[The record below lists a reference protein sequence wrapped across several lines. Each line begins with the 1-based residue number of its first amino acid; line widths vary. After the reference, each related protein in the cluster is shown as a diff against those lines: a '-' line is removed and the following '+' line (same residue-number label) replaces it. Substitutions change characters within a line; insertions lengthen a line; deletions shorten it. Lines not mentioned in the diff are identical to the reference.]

1 MATTHAEPFTERQ
14 CRAIQRI
21 LDQMDRA
28 ATRTETQY
36 SRARQHER
44 KPYRGPISIFVPPT
58 NDAVPPLDGAGCPV
72 GWAYSL
78 SQGGMG
84 FIALEVFPAE
94 EIYVGIHLANGAIRW
109 MRGRTVRTR
118 VIPEEQF
125 IDHGIAF
132 GAPPAGTAAQ

>member
-1 MATTHAEPFTERQ
+1 MATTLAEPFTERQ

-28 ATRTETQY
+28 ATRTESQY

-44 KPYRGPISIFVPPT
+44 KPYRGPISIYVPQT
-58 NDAVPPLDGAGCPV
+58 NNAAPPNDGAGCPM

-84 FIALEVFPAE
+84 FISLEIFEAE

-118 VIPEEQF
+118 AIPEEQF
-125 IDHGIAF
+125 IDHGVAF
-132 GAPPAGTAAQ
+132 GSAPTGSAAQ